1 MLFLIPL
8 AAPLIVPVFVIVAL
22 VLVSANPWFI
32 ASTIPEFEKTKVFA
46 DESIPLYPEVID
58 PAVEFVAVTEVEFN
72 KIAAALVVLVDIV
85 PELVNV

>member
-1 MLFLIPL
+1 
-8 AAPLIVPVFVIVAL
+8 
-22 VLVSANPWFI
+22 
-32 ASTIPEFEKTKVFA
+32 VFA